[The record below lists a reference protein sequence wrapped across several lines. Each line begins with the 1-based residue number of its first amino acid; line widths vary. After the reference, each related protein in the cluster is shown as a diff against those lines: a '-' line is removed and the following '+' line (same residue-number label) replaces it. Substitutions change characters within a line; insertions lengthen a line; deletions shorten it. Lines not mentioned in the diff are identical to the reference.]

1 VIDRRG
7 GGHGAVVSRAGLLSD
22 ETGLPAPEVRSSA
35 HARLTRIL
43 DAEFD
48 FVWQLLRRFGL
59 APADADD
66 ATQEV
71 FVILARR
78 LESVRAGRERA
89 FLYGTARRVFAN
101 ARRGFR
107 RRREAAFE
115 DIVDDAPEDPVQPDG
130 LLEERRARAF
140 LDDLLAKLPEGQRRV
155 LVLAE
160 IEGLTAPEI
169 AELEGIPLGTA
180 ASRLRLARQAFQ
192 GLVASARD
200 KNPFDTGTG

>member
-1 VIDRRG
+1 
-7 GGHGAVVSRAGLLSD
+7 
-22 ETGLPAPEVRSSA
+22 VRSSA

-59 APADADD
+59 APVDADD

-107 RRREAAFE
+107 RRRETAYE
-115 DIVDDAPEDPVQPDG
+115 DALDEAPAEPLTPDG
-130 LLEERRARAF
+130 LLEERRARDF
-140 LDDLLAKLPEGQRRV
+140 LDGLLAELPEFQRRV

-169 AELEGIPLGTA
+169 AELEDIPLGTA
-180 ASRLRLARQAFQ
+180 ASRLRLAREAFQ
-192 GLVASARD
+192 RLVASARD
-200 KNPFDTGTG
+200 KNPFDPVTG